1 MFEDKTY
8 SFNKTLVFMI
18 LILQYIPFLVLI
30 FADYNMYFDII
41 TIFTQ
46 FVVLVYHMKIEIF

>member
-1 MFEDKTY
+1 
-8 SFNKTLVFMI
+8 MI